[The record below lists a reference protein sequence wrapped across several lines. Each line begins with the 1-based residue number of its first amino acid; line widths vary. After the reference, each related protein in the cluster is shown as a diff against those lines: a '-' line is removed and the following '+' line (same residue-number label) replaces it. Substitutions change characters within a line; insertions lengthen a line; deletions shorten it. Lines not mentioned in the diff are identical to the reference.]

1 MVFCTLYAV
10 PTSLPLNLYNPL
22 NLGIQPYTEIP
33 FIKVISKPPLSICN
47 DPFLLLVLLIP

>member
-33 FIKVISKPPLSICN
+33 FINVISKPPLSICN